1 LQRSNALLVF
11 STVIGLASL
20 AGMGGLAATGCNGG
34 SSSTG
39 GEPAGT
45 QAQTQPA
52 AAQPATQP
60 AAAQPAAEQPA
71 TQPPAA
77 TAGTTAAA
85 ELAPIETDPR
95 KADLALLCRTLVAC
109 WQEDQASGGCR
120 GEELHTRLRGLAI
133 KLSENRDLREHLI
146 AGNGQGP
153 AVDELGKQLQ
163 QYGVACQL
171 VRPAAPAE
179 GAAAAE
185 GTQPAEGA
193 AAAEGAKP
201 TQEPTPPPAP

>member
-1 LQRSNALLVF
+1 LLVF
-11 STVIGLASL
+11 VTLVGFGGLA
-20 AGMGGLAATGCNGG
+20 GVGGLAATGCNGG

-39 GEPAGT
+39 GEAAGD
-45 QAQTQPA
+45 QAQQAAAQAATQPA
-52 AAQPATQP
+52 AAQAATQPAASQPATQP
-60 AAAQPAAEQPA
+60 AAAAA
-71 TQPPAA
+71 TPPAQA
-77 TAGTTAAA
+77 QAD

-109 WQEDQASGGCR
+109 WQEEQASGGCH

-146 AGNGQGP
+146 ASNGQGP

-163 QYGVACQL
+163 QHGVACQL
-171 VRPAAPAE
+171 TRPAAPAQEAAPAE
-179 GAAAAE
+179 GA
-185 GTQPAEGA
+185 TPAEGA
-193 AAAEGAKP
+193 NP

>member
-60 AAAQPAAEQPA
+60 AAAQRAAQSPADQPA

-77 TAGTTAAA
+77 AAGTPAAA

-171 VRPAAPAE
+171 VRPAAAAE
-179 GAAAAE
+179 GAA
-185 GTQPAEGA
+185 P
-193 AAAEGAKP
+193 AEGAKP